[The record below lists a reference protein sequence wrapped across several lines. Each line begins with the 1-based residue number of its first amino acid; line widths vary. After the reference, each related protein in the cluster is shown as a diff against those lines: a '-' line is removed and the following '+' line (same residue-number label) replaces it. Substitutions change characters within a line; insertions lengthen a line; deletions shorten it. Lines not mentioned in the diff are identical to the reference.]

1 MACKILSAFV
11 SEKTFVPTL
20 MMNGSPNNKKTKENF
35 NCQTVAR
42 KLNPRPPAA
51 SLQPVGVADAI
62 YLDNLIC
69 KLQVQVECAQRK
81 RKRERYKEK
90 EGGALANAH
99 GLTHT
104 ATPLLPSRLAPPW
117 NPFALL
123 LPGIQLDNQT
133 HKQKAPKNRK
143 ERTKQKAAQWRYCAA
158 YGAKGGGV
166 AWG

>member
-20 MMNGSPNNKKTKENF
+20 MMNGFPNNKKTKENF

-42 KLNPRPPAA
+42 KFNPPPPA
-51 SLQPVGVADAI
+51 SNQPVGVADAI

-81 RKRERYKEK
+81 RERNKEK

-104 ATPLLPSRLAPPW
+104 ATPLLPSRLAPP
-117 NPFALL
+117 
-123 LPGIQLDNQT
+123 
-133 HKQKAPKNRK
+133 
-143 ERTKQKAAQWRYCAA
+143 
-158 YGAKGGGV
+158 
-166 AWG
+166 